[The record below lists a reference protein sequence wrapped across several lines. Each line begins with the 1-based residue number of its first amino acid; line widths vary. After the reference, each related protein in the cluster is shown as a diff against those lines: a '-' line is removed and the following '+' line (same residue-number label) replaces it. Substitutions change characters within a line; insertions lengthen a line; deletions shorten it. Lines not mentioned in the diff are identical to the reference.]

1 MGNTLFLGNFFY
13 FSGFFFALVTMD
25 TVFLTINPHIRSLWQ
40 QAIALKEADVTIMS
54 PLPVI
59 APCLKREKWIHS
71 FKKTRDVIQKECLRQ
86 LSAKTTEDTKI
97 V

>member
-1 MGNTLFLGNFFY
+1 MAEAGVHGY
-13 FSGFFFALVTMD
+13 AQSVEE
-25 TVFLTINPHIRSLWQ
+25 

-59 APCLKREKWIHS
+59 APCLKKEKWIHS
-71 FKKTRDVIQKECLRQ
+71 LKKTRDVIQKECLRQ